1 MPSMIDVRLM
11 GDGLAPNMYNKRFKN
26 KELGSCYSG
35 VIFYLYLSRF
45 FWHTY
50 IQKMKAKEF
59 NSEVDFPENNQ
70 HKRKNSVIPYQFHES
85 ILLVLWGWLLFLDY
99 FRFYLSKEMMFSY
112 DLRKMLAALCT
123 VVVVS
128 GIIYTIYFLS
138 KRLEKLK
145 TELGKS
151 LLCVWFS
158 AFLCMVMVHLIQ
170 QNSIHKVV
178 FELQHCLFMLIT
190 AIAIVLT
197 GRLIHN
203 RPVLYGGIFF
213 AVLAFAASYLV
224 LKDQL
229 LLEAIGW
236 LCAFVIPGHILYSK
250 H

>member
-1 MPSMIDVRLM
+1 
-11 GDGLAPNMYNKRFKN
+11 
-26 KELGSCYSG
+26 
-35 VIFYLYLSRF
+35 
-45 FWHTY
+45 
-50 IQKMKAKEF
+50 MKAKEF
-59 NSEVDFPENNQ
+59 NSEVYFSENNRQ
-70 HKRKNSVIPYQFHES
+70 KRKKSIIPYQFHES
-85 ILLVLWGWLLFLDY
+85 MLLVLWGWIMFLDY

-123 VVVVS
+123 VVVVA
-128 GIIYTIYFLS
+128 GIVYTIYFLS

-151 LLCVWFS
+151 LLGVWIS
-158 AFLCMVMVHLIQ
+158 AFLCMVMVNLIQ

-178 FELQHCLFMLIT
+178 FELQHCIFMLIT

-203 RPVLYGGIFF
+203 RPVFYGGIFF